1 MTSQSLQQALQ
12 TALEAVPY
20 IAIVTA
26 AGRGQRMGGPK
37 ALLAVRW
44 GDNTGELPLA
54 IAHAKTHLDGGAE
67 RVILV
72 TKAEVAGVLAPFAQR
87 GLDIVISSEPHEVG
101 PAGSIRHALKMLGN
115 HGDWLMIEP
124 VDMPPSSAAIRKELL
139 AGASRTPTP
148 DAVRPVYQGRR
159 GHPVLVRRSA
169 LTPMLDEQSPPK
181 LRDLLHALGD
191 KVIDV
196 DVPDVRA
203 VTGFDVP
210 EDVERFYGET
220 ARFFQEDEPTFA

>member
-1 MTSQSLQQALQ
+1 M
-12 TALEAVPY
+12 
-20 IAIVTA
+20 
-26 AGRGQRMGGPK
+26 
-37 ALLAVRW
+37 
-44 GDNTGELPLA
+44 A

-101 PAGSIRHALKMLGN
+101 PAGSIRHALKMLGD

-139 AGASRTPTP
+139 AGALRSP
-148 DAVRPVYQGRR
+148 DAEAVRPVYEGRR
-159 GHPVLVRRSA
+159 GHPVLVRRRA
-169 LTPMLDEQSPPK
+169 LAPMLHEQPPPK

-191 KVIDV
+191 KVVDV

-210 EDVERFYGET
+210 EDVERFYGEP
-220 ARFFQEDEPTFA
+220 ARFFHQDEPTFA